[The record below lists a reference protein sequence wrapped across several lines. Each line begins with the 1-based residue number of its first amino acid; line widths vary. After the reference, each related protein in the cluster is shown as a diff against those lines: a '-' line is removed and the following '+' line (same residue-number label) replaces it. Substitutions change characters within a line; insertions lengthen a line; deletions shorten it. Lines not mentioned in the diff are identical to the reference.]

1 MPRAYRVTYNVRG
14 NYRSFWLS
22 SEAKARQMAKD
33 KGGGIVTP
41 HDIPSK
47 LSDLLDWL
55 NLFINKPEETVDKGQ
70 PDLERWPDDL
80 VAMQRQV
87 IERLQEQLDALLPQ
101 KESQPKKGK

>member
-1 MPRAYRVTYNVRG
+1 
-14 NYRSFWLS
+14 
-22 SEAKARQMAKD
+22 MAKD
-33 KGGGIVTP
+33 KGGGTVTP
-41 HDIPSK
+41 HDISSK
-47 LSDLLDWL
+47 LSDFLDWL

>member
-1 MPRAYRVTYNVRG
+1 
-14 NYRSFWLS
+14 
-22 SEAKARQMAKD
+22 
-33 KGGGIVTP
+33 
-41 HDIPSK
+41 
-47 LSDLLDWL
+47 LDWL

-70 PDLERWPDDL
+70 PDLERWPDDM